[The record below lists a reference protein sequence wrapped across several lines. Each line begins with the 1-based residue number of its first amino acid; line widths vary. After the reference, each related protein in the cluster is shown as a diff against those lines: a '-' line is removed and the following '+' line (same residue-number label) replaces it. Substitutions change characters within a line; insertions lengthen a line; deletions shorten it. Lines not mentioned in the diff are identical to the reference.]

1 MKVVEKPWGREE
13 WLVVTGKYC
22 LKRLYINE
30 GHRLS
35 LQYHKVKLETMFLEE
50 GVCDLV
56 IVGRTRLMEK
66 GQPYTIKPNEVHRL
80 IARKDSVILEVSTPE
95 LNDVVRLQD
104 DYQRKR
110 KKPLHDRQDLKL
122 GEYNTQERREKIFKK
137 VENEGNT
144 KKSN

>member
-1 MKVVEKPWGREE
+1 MKVVEKPWGKEE

-22 LKRLYINE
+22 LKRLYVNE

-35 LQYHKVKLETMFLEE
+35 LQYHKVKLETMILED
-50 GVCDLV
+50 GICDLV
-56 IVGRTRLMEK
+56 LVGRTRLMQK

-95 LNDVVRLQD
+95 LNDVIRLED
-104 DYQRKR
+104 DYER
-110 KKPLHDRQDLKL
+110 LKL

>member
-1 MKVVEKPWGREE
+1 M
-13 WLVVTGKYC
+13 TGKYC
-22 LKRLYINE
+22 LKRLYINQ

-35 LQYHKVKLETMFLEE
+35 LQYHKVKLETMFLEK

-56 IVGRTRLMEK
+56 VVGRTKLMQK

-80 IARKDSVILEVSTPE
+80 VPRTDTVILEVSTPE

-104 DYQRKR
+104 DYERSDEKLLH
-110 KKPLHDRQDLKL
+110 KKHDLKL
-122 GEYNTQERREKIFKK
+122 GEYNTQERRKNIFKK

>member
-1 MKVVEKPWGREE
+1 MKVVEKPWGKEE

-56 IVGRTRLMEK
+56 VVGRTRLMQK
-66 GQPYTIKPNEVHRL
+66 DQPYTIKPNEVHRL

-95 LNDVVRLQD
+95 LNDVVRLED
-104 DYQRKR
+104 DY
-110 KKPLHDRQDLKL
+110 
-122 GEYNTQERREKIFKK
+122 ER
-137 VENEGNT
+137 
-144 KKSN
+144 